1 LYLCTTVNIP
11 LFVQI
16 CLLFIPVATLSVWG
30 YRHVIITMSKSRS
43 TQCGHARG
51 DLDCSH
57 ELNCELGESCFD
69 SVTHEGAHAFAADRC
84 PDNEV
89 DYVET
94 FAVSDL
100 ECSGVGVALVN
111 HQFRI

>member
-1 LYLCTTVNIP
+1 LGVPACNNYNVEIS
-11 LFVQI
+11 QY
-16 CLLFIPVATLSVWG
+16 A
-30 YRHVIITMSKSRS
+30 M
-43 TQCGHARG
+43 GHARG